1 MIHIYVMELK
11 KDANVLNDAINPR
24 PRVIDLWMKW
34 TMISGKYGLEYVL
47 EDPKGKK
54 EWR

>member
-1 MIHIYVMELK
+1 MV
-11 KDANVLNDAINPR
+11 NPTS
-24 PRVIDLWMKW
+24 RVIDLWMKLSI
-34 TMISGKYGLEYVL
+34 ISGKYGLEYVL